1 MPRGNESKK
10 VWSAMAAVK
19 KSDKKQCVA
28 KYAVITS
35 KRKIDAVYK
44 ETLHKSLS
52 PTKTGNLLHVQQLP
66 TLPQKRTL
74 LSFKKP
80 KMHAEAVK
88 QLMLEKQKS
97 SDSTRT
103 FKSQSSS
110 NNLSKKL
117 TMSVRKASTR
127 PQTSRKTKSLPSSH
141 GKKVSHKVQRQS
153 LPNNIMKK
161 RTSVLAKGK
170 IGSKRQKHSLELS
183 DSSDDDILYSLAVP
197 WHDRKSISNAKNN
210 NSVGAKKCKLH
221 GRVEANGKSE
231 MSDDLEV
238 DSEISFPHQRKDL
251 NKQKRKTTVEPG
263 SFSMVSI

>member
-1 MPRGNESKK
+1 MPPGSESKK
-10 VWSAMAAVK
+10 LWSAMAAVK
-19 KSDKKQCVA
+19 KSHKKQSVA
-28 KYAVITS
+28 KHAVIAS

-44 ETLHKSLS
+44 DTSHKSLS

-88 QLMLEKQKS
+88 QLTLEKQKS

-117 TMSVRKASTR
+117 NMGVRKTGTR
-127 PQTSRKTKSLPSSH
+127 PQTARKTKSLPSSH
-141 GKKVSHKVQRQS
+141 GKKVSHKIQRQS

-161 RTSVLAKGK
+161 RTSMLAKGK
-170 IGSKRQKHSLELS
+170 TVSKRQKHSLELS

-197 WHDRKSISNAKNN
+197 WHDRKSVSNANNN
-210 NSVGAKKCKLH
+210 NSVGAKKCKLL
-221 GRVEANGKSE
+221 GRVEGNSKRE
-231 MSDDLEV
+231 MSDDV

-263 SFSMVSI
+263 LFSMVSI